1 MKSFADALQ
10 SITVTLWVGSLW
22 AVGYIVVPL
31 LFARL
36 PDRALAGMMAGK
48 LFTLVAYVGI
58 GCALYLL
65 LYRLTRF
72 GASALKQGFF
82 WGVLLMLL
90 LIFVG
95 EFGVQPILAS
105 LKAQAWPRE
114 VMASVLRARFDTWHG
129 VASGLYVIESV
140 LGIVLVVLQGKGR

>member
-10 SITVTLWVGSLW
+10 SIAVTLWVGSLW
-22 AVGYIVVPL
+22 AVGYIVAPL

-72 GASALKQGFF
+72 GASALKQGVF
-82 WGVLLMLL
+82 WG
-90 LIFVG
+90 G
-95 EFGVQPILAS
+95 GC
-105 LKAQAWPRE
+105 
-114 VMASVLRARFDTWHG
+114 
-129 VASGLYVIESV
+129 
-140 LGIVLVVLQGKGR
+140 